1 MRRNG
6 VRGAGTPLHRRIPQ
20 ASLRPDGEQALAY
33 GIDSIAVGA
42 ALLSAFLHA
51 AWNAAVKTS
60 SDPQSAMAAQ
70 VVGSG
75 LISLPLL
82 MLVPLPSP
90 TSLPWLCGAASLN
103 LVVLVALL
111 RGYAHGGGFGF
122 VYPLARATSPLL
134 VLLLASL
141 LQGEAVGVVGIA
153 GIALV
158 SFGIALFALSEG
170 RRQPKALAYALL
182 AGAASAAY
190 AVCDANGARHS
201 SSVLGYG
208 LTASI
213 VNACVFGTLHILRHP
228 VPLRQAVR
236 SHLGVA
242 TLGTSAAL
250 LSYVLILWVY
260 TRAPIAIGAALRD
273 TSVVFAALIAAGL
286 GEGLSPRRAGAIA
299 LAAAGACLI
308 RFA

>member
-1 MRRNG
+1 MPEVIG
-6 VRGAGTPLHRRIPQ
+6 
-20 ASLRPDGEQALAY
+20 
-33 GIDSIAVGA
+33 SIVVAA

-51 AWNAAVKTS
+51 AWNAAVKAS
-60 SDPQSAMAAQ
+60 PDPRSAMAAQ
-70 VVGSG
+70 VVSSG
-75 LISLPLL
+75 LVSVPLL

-90 TSLPWLCGAASLN
+90 AALPWLCGAASLN
-103 LVVLVALL
+103 LVVLIALL

-134 VLLLASL
+134 VLFLASA
-141 LQGEAVGVVGIA
+141 LQGEAVGPLGIA

-158 SFGIALFALSEG
+158 SGGIALFALGEG
-170 RRQPKALAYALL
+170 RQQPKALAYALA

-213 VNACVFGTLHILRHP
+213 VNACVFGTLHIVRHP
-228 VPLRQAVR
+228 VPLMQALR
-236 SHLGVA
+236 SHLRVA
-242 TLGTSAAL
+242 TLGTGAAL

-273 TSVVFAALIAAGL
+273 TSVVFAALIAAWL
-286 GEGLSPRRAGAIA
+286 GEGLKLRRAGAIA

>member
-1 MRRNG
+1 M
-6 VRGAGTPLHRRIPQ
+6 
-20 ASLRPDGEQALAY
+20 AY

-82 MLVPLPSP
+82 MLVPLPSLA
-90 TSLPWLCGAASLN
+90 SLPWLCGAASLN
-103 LVVLVALL
+103 IVVLIALL

-134 VLLLASL
+134 VLLLATL

-213 VNACVFGTLHILRHP
+213 VNACVFGTLHIVRHP

-260 TRAPIAIGAALRD
+260 TRAPIAIGPALR
-273 TSVVFAALIAAGL
+273 
-286 GEGLSPRRAGAIA
+286 
-299 LAAAGACLI
+299 
-308 RFA
+308 

>member
-1 MRRNG
+1 
-6 VRGAGTPLHRRIPQ
+6 
-20 ASLRPDGEQALAY
+20 
-33 GIDSIAVGA
+33 
-42 ALLSAFLHA
+42 
-51 AWNAAVKTS
+51 
-60 SDPQSAMAAQ
+60 MAAQ

-75 LISLPLL
+75 LLSIPLL
-82 MLVPLPSP
+82 MLVPLPSAAA
-90 TSLPWLCGAASLN
+90 LPWLCGSATLN
-103 LVVLVALL
+103 LVVLLALL

-134 VLLLASL
+134 VLFLASF
-141 LQGEAVGVVGIA
+141 LQGEAVGPFGIA

-158 SFGIALFALSEG
+158 SGGIALFAFGEG
-170 RRQPKALAYALL
+170 RHRPKALAYALI

-201 SSVLGYG
+201 ASIMGYG

-213 VNACVFGTLHILRHP
+213 VNACVFGTLHVVRNP
-228 VPLRQAVR
+228 VPLVQALR
-236 SHLGVA
+236 SHLRVA
-242 TLGTSAAL
+242 TIGTSAAL
-250 LSYVLILWVY
+250 LSYILILWVW
-260 TRAPIAIGAALRD
+260 TQAPIAIGAALRD
-273 TSVVFAALIAAGL
+273 TSVVFAALIAAWL

>member
-1 MRRNG
+1 
-6 VRGAGTPLHRRIPQ
+6 
-20 ASLRPDGEQALAY
+20 LAY

-103 LVVLVALL
+103 LVVLIALL

-190 AVCDANGARHS
+190 AVCDANGARYS

-213 VNACVFGTLHILRHP
+213 VNACVFGTLHIVRHP